1 MIKVKNPN
9 QFNIF
14 DPWGFLSPKRRK
26 ILDAEWPGLFREH
39 ILPSIPIKK
48 VIKYFDPTFGR
59 PTKEL
64 YSMLG
69 ALILQ
74 QSFDLTDEETV
85 QQYSYNI
92 QWHYSLNICEETDA
106 AKYISL
112 KTLWNNRNIVAQ
124 NDFEDDIFKAGTE
137 KLAEVFKVNI
147 DKQRIDSVHIKS
159 NMRRL
164 GRIGIFSQSM
174 HTFLVNLNR
183 GHQSQ
188 FDTVDK
194 SITEKYLPK
203 ASLGC
208 FSKVKPSESK
218 RTLTE
223 VSKDLFDLV
232 QQFKGCPEV
241 STMYSFKL
249 LERVLKEQCNLT
261 DDKDDPVEM
270 KKPKDIISDSL
281 QNPSDPDATYSGHKG
296 QGYQVQVME
305 TFCDDKEKMEKSLNL
320 ITHVE
325 VEPSH
330 NSDANALVP
339 AIESTEE
346 QNLKPKGLLAD
357 ALYGSDDNN
366 EQAKKH
372 DVELIAPTMGTTKE
386 DHLSLTD
393 FQFSPKREVVACPN
407 GHAPDKVETKK
418 RVSVGFAS
426 QHCEDCPELSK
437 CPVKRGKKYYYLR
450 FTHKEMR
457 IAMRRQYEN
466 SEEFKDRY
474 RWRSGIEATMSEYDR
489 KTGVKHLR
497 VRGLKAVRFSA
508 TIKALGV
515 NIFRAARVRAAK
527 MMPEQELCW
536 A

>member
-1 MIKVKNPN
+1 MIKVKDPN

-14 DPWGFLSPKRRK
+14 DPWDFLSPKRRM

-69 ALILQ
+69 ALVLQ

-92 QWHYSLNICEETDA
+92 QWHYSLNISEETDA

-124 NDFEDDIFKAGTE
+124 NDLEDDIFKAGTE

-164 GRIGIFSQSM
+164 GRIGIFSQSI
-174 HTFLVNLNR
+174 HKFLANLKR
-183 GHQSQ
+183 GHQNQ
-188 FDTVDK
+188 FETIDEA
-194 SITEKYLPK
+194 ITEKYLTK
-203 ASLGC
+203 ESLGC
-208 FSKVKPSESK
+208 FSRVKPSESRK
-218 RTLTE
+218 TLNE

-241 STMYSFKL
+241 VIMYSYKL

-281 QNPSDPDATYSGHKG
+281 QNRSDPDASYSGHKG

-305 TFCDDKEKMEKSLNL
+305 TFCDDKEKTEESLNL

-325 VEPSH
+325 VESSH

-339 AIESTEE
+339 AIESTEAK
-346 QNLKPKGLLAD
+346 NLKPKELLAD

-372 DVELIAPTMGTTKE
+372 DVELIAPTMGTTK
-386 DHLSLTD
+386 
-393 FQFSPKREVVACPN
+393 
-407 GHAPDKVETKK
+407 G
-418 RVSVGFAS
+418 
-426 QHCEDCPELSK
+426 
-437 CPVKRGKKYYYLR
+437 
-450 FTHKEMR
+450 
-457 IAMRRQYEN
+457 
-466 SEEFKDRY
+466 
-474 RWRSGIEATMSEYDR
+474 
-489 KTGVKHLR
+489 
-497 VRGLKAVRFSA
+497 
-508 TIKALGV
+508 
-515 NIFRAARVRAAK
+515 
-527 MMPEQELCW
+527 
-536 A
+536 